1 MEADAPLL
9 EARDL
14 AVAVPTAQG
23 LRDAVGPVHLAVG
36 HDETV
41 AILGESGTGKSLLA
55 LALGWLAPPGSR
67 LRGEVLLSGTP
78 ISGLNEA
85 QLARIRGRRIGF
97 VLQEP
102 GTALNPVYSV
112 GFQLREVL
120 RLHRGL
126 GRREATHTAKTLLAD
141 LGFPDPGEVL
151 RAFPHQLSGGQ
162 QQRVLLALAM
172 APEPSLLVA
181 DEPTAALDPVLR
193 TRVLELLT
201 RWRETRGASL
211 VLISHSTATA
221 RALARRTAVL
231 YAGEV
236 VEEGPPEEV
245 LGHPLHP
252 YTRFLTGDGAALAD
266 PEMPPPAPGSWGR
279 GCRLRPR
286 CSMARP
292 ECGERHPALLSVDG
306 RRLRCP
312 PAAGE
317 AR

>member
-1 MEADAPLL
+1 MEAEAPLL
-9 EARDL
+9 EARGL
-14 AVAVPTAQG
+14 TVAVPTAEG
-23 LRDAVGPVHLAVG
+23 VRDAVGPVDLAVVR
-36 HDETV
+36 DEVV

-55 LALGWLAPPGSR
+55 LALGWLAPPGGR
-67 LRGEVLLSGTP
+67 LRGEIVLSGTP

-85 QLARIRGRRIGF
+85 ALATIRGRRIGF

-126 GRREATHTAKTLLAD
+126 GRRAATRTAEALLVD
-141 LGFPDPGEVL
+141 LGFSTPGEIL

-193 TRVLELLT
+193 ARVLELLKS
-201 RWRETRGASL
+201 WRKGRSASL
-211 VLISHSTATA
+211 VLVTHSTAAA
-221 RALARRTAVL
+221 RALARRAVVL

-236 VEEGPPEEV
+236 VEEGPAEQV
-245 LGHPLHP
+245 LGRPLHP
-252 YTRFLTGDGAALAD
+252 YTRFLTGDGSALAD
-266 PEMPPPAPGSWGR
+266 PEMPPPAPGAWGR
-279 GCRLRPR
+279 GCRLQPR
-286 CSMARP
+286 CAMARP
-292 ECGERHPALLSVDG
+292 ECGARHPSLLPVDG

-312 PAAGE
+312 PAAGDSP
-317 AR
+317 